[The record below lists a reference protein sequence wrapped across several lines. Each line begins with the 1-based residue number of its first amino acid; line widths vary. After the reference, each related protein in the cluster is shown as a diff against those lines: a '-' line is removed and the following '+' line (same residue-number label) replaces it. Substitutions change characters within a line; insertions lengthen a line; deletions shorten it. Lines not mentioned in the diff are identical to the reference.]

1 MEKED
6 NDMKKRQRTIDD
18 KQNLKRL
25 NKYTKNRFSGCE
37 VILGLTGKEQMMLWD
52 LVFQY
57 EMSNETTN
65 PFISRHYECLETDE
79 KYKEKVKENYFP
91 NSLYDHLLHPLL
103 RRDLFSSMRELILNG
118 GGGKFRKKIHTILE
132 QYELGEY
139 NV

>member
-1 MEKED
+1 MKRTTD
-6 NDMKKRQRTIDD
+6 N
-18 KQNLKRL
+18 KQNLMKLTRYNKKR
-25 NKYTKNRFSGCE
+25 FDGCE

-79 KYKEKVKENYFP
+79 KYKEKVRENYFP
-91 NSLYDHLLHPLL
+91 NSLFDYQLHPLL
-103 RRDLFSSMRELILNG
+103 RNDLFSSMKELILTG
-118 GGGKFRKKIHTILE
+118 GGGKFRKRINKILQ
-132 QYELGEY
+132 QYEVGEY

>member
-1 MEKED
+1 
-6 NDMKKRQRTIDD
+6 MKKNKRTIDD

-25 NKYTKNRFSGCE
+25 NKYNTNRYGGVE
-37 VILGLTGKEQMMLWD
+37 TILGLTGKEQMWLWD
-52 LVFQY
+52 LVFHY
-57 EMSNETTN
+57 ELYNETTN

-79 KYKEKVKENYFP
+79 KYKQKVKENYFP

-103 RRDLFSSMRELILNG
+103 RRDLFSSMKELILTG
-118 GGGKFRKKIHTILE
+118 GGGKFRKRINTILE